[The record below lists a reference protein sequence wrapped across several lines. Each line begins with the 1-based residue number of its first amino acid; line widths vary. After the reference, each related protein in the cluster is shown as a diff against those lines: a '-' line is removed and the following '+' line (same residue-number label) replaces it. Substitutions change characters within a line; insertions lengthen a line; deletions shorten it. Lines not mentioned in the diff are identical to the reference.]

1 MEARGQKSAVL
12 KKLKERKSEFEAV
25 QREQFFKLKE
35 QSESLE
41 TLQEANDKQ
50 TARIIRINY
59 QNSQQMAELETKI
72 VELNTDN
79 RSEANFTMFNSFLSF
94 FVEKANQFL
103 LKNGK
108 PFIHYKFKA
117 FKRNLLLILTVF
129 A

>member
-50 TARIIRINY
+50 ADVIY